1 MRFTHEQQFF
11 TNPSPGV
18 ARRSWQSGGV
28 ACRGQPA
35 VAQAR
40 QGAVGRGGRTPHF
53 APKLGRATSARAGPV
68 AGRLGRRKGAFDMD
82 VVQASRGRT
91 TRGRGG
97 GGAHRT
103 QNCHRGPASR
113 CQSFCHR
120 EENIF
125 YQVRFRS
132 LSSKSLVKSILETM
146 FFIFGLGLLKTSSLW
161 EQRTFTQDF
170 VLEP

>member
-18 ARRSWQSGGV
+18 ARRSRQSGGA

-68 AGRLGRRKGAFDMD
+68 AGRLGRRRGASDMD

-97 GGAHRT
+97 GWASRVVRRFGMHPIGGSAGGVGTRQRRARTPKGFGQAQQGAHCQPRI
-103 QNCHRGPASR
+103 QLLLWGRWRGHVQRRQAL
-113 CQSFCHR
+113 HA
-120 EENIF
+120 
-125 YQVRFRS
+125 
-132 LSSKSLVKSILETM
+132 
-146 FFIFGLGLLKTSSLW
+146 
-161 EQRTFTQDF
+161 EQ
-170 VLEP
+170 EAW